1 MSFQKYNRLWLLISL
16 LTIFSIITIFS
27 NYNFAN
33 SSNITQTTANDNNNY
48 YSSSRNI
55 SIIVC
60 LNNIYHLHTQLKEEK
75 DKIQIDNILEQVNST
90 KLKEYVELLS
100 SFHTRHTKSHYIDN
114 VANWLKNE
122 YENICKGRVLFDNY
136 TQSDQNQTYHLKNI
150 ICIANDV
157 DISSIDNNTNK
168 QNLSSSSL
176 DTNTMIIGAHYDSRT
191 KNINSTYARAPGADD
206 NASGVSALLEIA
218 RIMLSIR
225 TEYTIQFV
233 FFSGEEQGLWGS
245 KHYAKK
251 MKDENKDLLLVL
263 NMDMC
268 GETGFLS
275 SHNTSCID
283 VDDGSTGIVDENNA
297 MSQDFGQRMEQ
308 YAKDHTDLAIQF
320 DPIYASDY
328 MPFEARG
335 YVCIGAYDGSAID
348 ENPHYHTQLDVPENL
363 NMPFLTSVT
372 KMVLAFTI
380 LESHYK
386 TDS

>member
-1 MSFQKYNRLWLLISL
+1 MSEKELEEYPISDKRKVPPISQQFASRRKIK
-16 LTIFSIITIFS
+16 TKSIIID
-27 NYNFAN
+27 NYV
-33 SSNITQTTANDNNNY
+33 SSQIKLIDE
-48 YSSSRNI
+48 
-55 SIIVC
+55 
-60 LNNIYHLHTQLKEEK
+60 NNIRDYVNGLVTFHNRHSKSEFIHKVAEWIK
-75 DKIQIDNILEQVNST
+75 DKLRSFGYSESDLFYH
-90 KLKEYVELLS
+90 EYVEQG
-100 SFHTRHTKSHYIDN
+100 HQ
-114 VANWLKNE
+114 LKNL
-122 YENICKGRVLFDNY
+122 ICTKKGL
-136 TQSDQNQTYHLKNI
+136 SDKI
-150 ICIANDV
+150 ILLC
-157 DISSIDNNTNK
+157 
-168 QNLSSSSL
+168 
-176 DTNTMIIGAHYDSRT
+176 AHYDTILIANTEDIDS
-191 KNINSTYARAPGADD
+191 RAPGAND